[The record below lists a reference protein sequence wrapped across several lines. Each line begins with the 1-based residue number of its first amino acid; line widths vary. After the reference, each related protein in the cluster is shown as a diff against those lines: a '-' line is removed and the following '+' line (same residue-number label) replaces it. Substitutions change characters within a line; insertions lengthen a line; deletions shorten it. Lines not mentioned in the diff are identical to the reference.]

1 MNKNKYEHVKSAK
14 RKEELI
20 YSSERRKAANHVTRE
35 LIYGVE
41 LPNGHVNKGASG
53 GTLGVSY
60 DPDNGEITKQHRADS
75 VI

>member
-35 LIYGVE
+35 PYTE
-41 LPNGHVNKGASG
+41 LNYL
-53 GTLGVSY
+53 T
-60 DPDNGEITKQHRADS
+60 DM
-75 VI
+75 

>member
-1 MNKNKYEHVKSAK
+1 MNKNKYEHIKSAK

-20 YSSERRKAANHVTRE
+20 YSSERRKASNHVTRE

-41 LPNGHVNKGASG
+41 LPNGHVNKGDSG
-53 GTLGVSY
+53 GSLGVSY
-60 DPDNGEITKQHRADS
+60 DPATGEITKQHRADS